1 MASDLFQGS
10 LRTLSEHGKM
20 RLIPAFLLGLAAGAG
35 AMIWLYAGG
44 GELIVAG
51 YELKPPPK
59 IAPDVAVAPAPAAPR
74 VVVRDITETAGRG
87 GSTWPASPGNA
98 TATKTPPAGPANP
111 PPSKVDNRGEFRVV
125 IRYPR

>member
-1 MASDLFQGS
+1 
-10 LRTLSEHGKM
+10 M
-20 RLIPAFLLGLAAGAG
+20 RLIPAFLLGLAAGIG

-59 IAPDVAVAPAPAAPR
+59 IATEVAVAPSSSAPR

-87 GSTWPASPGNA
+87 GNVWPTSPGNA
-98 TATKTPPAGPANP
+98 SATKTSSASPANP
-111 PPSKVDNRGEFRVV
+111 PPPAVDNRGEFRVV
-125 IRYPR
+125 IKYPR